1 MKRLLSTVVAVL
13 VFSVGLPAFILGQ
26 TKSDLSSEIAPLGRI
41 RIGTI
46 GIEVVGDVAQPV
58 GKFIADR
65 LGLAFEPIVY
75 VTPEAWAGSFGKG
88 EWDVAIGPRAVA
100 PEGMSDVVSDLW
112 LVDLIYLAAPGHEFA
127 DSTQIDRPGVK
138 IGAIKGSPSD
148 KYLTRT
154 LKSAQLVRIA
164 LSPNIVADTVEMLR
178 NGTTDLFGA
187 DSGVVYAAA
196 KGLPGAKILPGVF
209 TTIQQ
214 TMLLPKG
221 RSAAAQAKFAELA
234 VEAKRTGVVQDAIER
249 RGLKGVR
256 VAPE

>member
-1 MKRLLSTVVAVL
+1 MKRLSTIVAVL
-13 VFSVGLPAFILGQ
+13 VFSLSLPVLILGQ
-26 TKSDLSSEIAPLGRI
+26 TKSALSSEIAPLGKI

-46 GIEVVGDVAQPV
+46 GIGVVGDVAQPV
-58 GKFIADR
+58 GKFIANR
-65 LGLAFEPIVY
+65 LGLRFEPIVY

-88 EWDVAIGPRAVA
+88 EWDLAIGPRAVA
-100 PEGMSDVVSDLW
+100 PAGMSDVVSDLW

-127 DSTQIDRPGVK
+127 DTTQIDRPEVK

-154 LKSAQLVRIA
+154 LKSAQLVRIP

-178 NGTTDLFGA
+178 TGKAVLFGA

-196 KGLPGAKILPGVF
+196 SELPGAKILPGVF
-209 TTIQQ
+209 STIQQ

-221 RSAAAQAKFAELA
+221 RSARAQAKFAELA
-234 VEAKRTGVVQDAIER
+234 AEAKRTGVVQNAIER

>member
-1 MKRLLSTVVAVL
+1 MKRLSTIVAVL
-13 VFSVGLPAFILGQ
+13 VFSLGLPALILGQ
-26 TKSDLSSEIAPLGRI
+26 TKSGLSSEIAPRGKI

-46 GIEVVGDVAQPV
+46 GIEVVGGVAQPV

-65 LGLAFEPIVY
+65 LGLPFEPIVY

-88 EWDVAIGPRAVA
+88 EWDLAIGPRAVA
-100 PEGMSDVVSDLW
+100 PGGMSDVVSDLW
-112 LVDLIYLAAPGHEFA
+112 LVDLIYLAAPEREFA
-127 DSTQIDRPGVK
+127 DTTQIDRPGVK
-138 IGAIKGSPSD
+138 IGVIKGSPSD
-148 KYLTRT
+148 RYLTRT

-178 NGTTDLFGA
+178 NGKAVLFGA

-196 KGLPGAKILPGVF
+196 KELPGAKILPGVF
-209 TTIQQ
+209 STVQQ

-234 VEAKRTGVVQDAIER
+234 AEAKRTGVVQKAIER